1 MTPEQNDEMVKLIAS
16 GIDGWKKS
24 MADKGIDSDT
34 LLKRAQELAAQKTA
48 SAN

>member
-1 MTPEQNDEMVKLIAS
+1 MVKLIAPVV
-16 GIDGWKKS
+16 DDWKKS
-24 MADKGIDSDT
+24 LTAQGIDADK